1 MSLGGPTP
9 TIILAAYDSS
19 AREVLACSTM
29 EPSTGRFWF
38 SSKGNGAFLSRFDYH
53 SGKFN
58 SLEGRQIHVNNKE
71 GLKGSHVLVD
81 VDHGFERPT
90 NDSSKQML
98 YPEGRREISR
108 LVEAEGGKVASFYTN
123 GGHYALIA
131 MGNPTIIGNIT
142 TAIGGPYD
150 VSGIRHV
157 IEAGG
162 VATCYEILGRKLY
175 SLDNS
180 QDIERADV
188 VISTNNHENLNNLEK
203 VLNSAVTKN

>member
-81 VDHGFERPT
+81 VDHGFER
-90 NDSSKQML
+90 
-98 YPEGRREISR
+98 
-108 LVEAEGGKVASFYTN
+108 
-123 GGHYALIA
+123 HYALIA